1 MRRCSPGPLVKH
13 AARQAGSTLAISLSS
28 IVAMLVACSSE
39 TAPRSKSKPAGTPTD
54 PVEVCEKMGD
64 VCRLDGARLGVCTQP
79 PPDSRPTACA
89 ERNPCYLCT
98 SQH

>member
-1 MRRCSPGPLVKH
+1 VKH
-13 AARQAGSTLAISLSS
+13 TARQAGSALAISLLS
-28 IVAMLVACSSE
+28 ILALAACRSE
-39 TAPRSKSKPAGTPTD
+39 PGGQRKPAGTPTD

-79 PPDSRPTACA
+79 PAGSRPVDCA
-89 ERNPCYLCT
+89 ERDPCYLCT

>member
-1 MRRCSPGPLVKH
+1 MKH
-13 AARQAGSTLAISLSS
+13 AARQAGPTLAISLSS
-28 IVAMLVACSSE
+28 ILAVLVACSSE
-39 TAPRSKSKPAGTPTD
+39 SAPRGESKPAGTPTD

-79 PPDSRPTACA
+79 PAGSRPAACA
-89 ERNPCYLCT
+89 ERDPCYLCT